1 MFKQFFTTSNIINVL
16 IHPFFVPNSV
26 FCESTKRFFLKQEEI
41 CVSINNDIFLFIVW
55 AVKNGGQTVFVR
67 IDFNLEILCHVKN
80 KNLAFCKRNFLEQFS
95 LSNLQTELLE
105 WFTTKVYFTISL
117 YVSYI
122 LDHNRSLYFSLWS
135 IHFHRKRFLHL
146 NALGIT

>member
-1 MFKQFFTTSNIINVL
+1 MSSKKWGTG
-16 IHPFFVPNSV
+16 
-26 FCESTKRFFLKQEEI
+26 FL
-41 CVSINNDIFLFIVW
+41 
-55 AVKNGGQTVFVR
+55 R
-67 IDFNLEILCHVKN
+67 IDFNLEILCRVKN
-80 KNLAFCKRNFLEQFS
+80 KNVAFCKRNFLEQFS
-95 LSNLQTELLE
+95 LPNLQTELLE

-146 NALGIT
+146 NALGITQINLKAQRKLKFKPKTGRECSFHVLILITYQIG